1 MVPRTLTQ
9 LCTAFLLVLVATS
22 SVYAAAVP
30 TEVTVRVRSHD
41 AKFIGSGVGG
51 MHIRLEDARTGALL
65 DSGMVSGGTGDTK
78 TLMKQPHAR
87 GDTLADE
94 DTAHYTARLML
105 EAPRQIRIRV
115 TGPLDV
121 PAAIQDLSVTTWVV
135 PGKHITGDGIV
146 LQLPGLIVNAKND
159 GVQDGTLPL
168 IADVTLM
175 CGCPITDGGLW
186 DSADYEVRARI
197 TTPDGGI
204 VMRDLT
210 FSGEPNRFQGSFTP
224 KAPGLHKVTIWAHN
238 AKTGNTGAARY
249 SVHHFH

>member
-1 MVPRTLTQ
+1 MMFLHLRRLATAFIL
-9 LCTAFLLVLVATS
+9 LCTATS
-22 SVYAAAVP
+22 GVYAAAVP
-30 TEVTVRVRSHD
+30 TDVTVRVRSHD
-41 AKFIGSGVGG
+41 AKFIGSGVGS
-51 MHIRLEDARTGALL
+51 MHIRFEDARTGALL
-65 DSGMVSGGTGDTK
+65 DSGMISGGTGDTK
-78 TLMKQPHAR
+78 TLMKQPHTR
-87 GDTLADE
+87 GDVLADE

-135 PGKHITGDGIV
+135 PGKDITGDGIV
-146 LQLPGLIVNAKND
+146 LQLPGLIVDARNP

-197 TTPDGGI
+197 TTPDGTTL
-204 VMRDLT
+204 MRDLS
-210 FSGEPNRFQGSFTP
+210 FSGEPNRFEGSYTAE
-224 KAPGLHKVTIWAHN
+224 APGLHDVTIWAHN

-249 SVHHFH
+249 SVHHSD